1 MMDREFLN
9 QVSLKIKTPKLDKV
23 SVPVSEPKA
32 QVRYRYPSRI
42 LRLTFV
48 LSILVAIM
56 FSMKYGCESYFAIE
70 RGTGRIPMGDVVKEF
85 EQYLKEN

>member
-1 MMDREFLN
+1 MDREFLN

-42 LRLTFV
+42 LRLFFV
-48 LSILVAIM
+48 LSILTAIT
-56 FSMKYGCESYFAIE
+56 FSMKYGCESYFAVE
-70 RGTGRIPMGDVVKEF
+70 RGTDRVPMGNVVKDF
-85 EQYLKEN
+85 ERYLKEN

>member
-1 MMDREFLN
+1 MDREFLN

-23 SVPVSEPKA
+23 SEPKA

-42 LRLTFV
+42 LRLFFV

-70 RGTGRIPMGDVVKEF
+70 RGTGRIPMGDIVKEF
-85 EQYLKEN
+85 ERYLKEN